1 MITLRHGPRLEDRF
15 TMISN
20 DVFQRADLSFRAKA
34 IYGYLMSCRS
44 GWQLTR
50 DRIAEAL
57 EVSAGTIRRALEELE
72 DAGYLVRS
80 QSKGSDGRFNVVE
93 YTIFSEPAP
102 GSRAPRKAGKPADT
116 VCTNMATG
124 DDQQKQGESAGG
136 TVCTNLS
143 NGDDQQKQGESAGG
157 TVCTNLSN
165 GDDQQKQGES
175 AGGTVCTNLSNGDD
189 QQKQGESA
197 GVTVC
202 TNLSNGDDQ
211 QKQGVSAGQ
220 TECTNLTPLIRTIKT
235 KKNPPKPPTG
245 VSAPKGGDEPTG
257 ELAIIEPAAP
267 AKAAP
272 ASSRGCFLPDGWEP
286 DREVINAMR
295 AEFPHLNLWQEHQVF
310 VDYWRGM
317 PGARGRKR
325 DWNATWRNWIRK
337 AGKHS
342 SRYGSDRHGATQVG
356 LQGADARAAT
366 LVQMMNEITAENGL

>member
-80 QSKGSDGRFNVVE
+80 QSKGPDGRFNVVE

-102 GSRAPRKAGKPADT
+102 GSRAPRKTGKPAD
-116 VCTNMATG
+116 
-124 DDQQKQGESAGG
+124 
-136 TVCTNLS
+136 
-143 NGDDQQKQGESAGG
+143 
-157 TVCTNLSN
+157 
-165 GDDQQKQGES
+165 
-175 AGGTVCTNLSNGDD
+175 
-189 QQKQGESA
+189 
-197 GVTVC
+197 TVC

-295 AEFPHLNLWQEHQVF
+295 AEFPHLNLWQEHQIF

-342 SRYGSDRHGATQVG
+342 SRYRSDRHGATQSG

>member
-80 QSKGSDGRFNVVE
+80 QSKGPDGRFNVVE

-116 VCTNMATG
+116 VCTNMTTG
-124 DDQQKQGESAGG
+124 AEQRKQGESAGGTVCTNMTTGAEQRKQGESAGG

-143 NGDDQQKQGESAGG
+143 NGDDQQKHS
-157 TVCTNLSN
+157 
-165 GDDQQKQGES
+165 
-175 AGGTVCTNLSNGDD
+175 
-189 QQKQGESA
+189 
-197 GVTVC
+197 
-202 TNLSNGDDQ
+202 
-211 QKQGVSAGQ
+211 VSAGQ

-235 KKNPPKPPTG
+235 KKKSPETPY
-245 VSAPKGGDEPTG
+245 
-257 ELAIIEPAAP
+257 
-267 AKAAP
+267 
-272 ASSRGCFLPDGWEP
+272 GCFCPQGGRRANGGAGYHRAGCTCEGCASIESRMLPPRW
-286 DREVINAMR
+286 V
-295 AEFPHLNLWQEHQVF
+295 
-310 VDYWRGM
+310 
-317 PGARGRKR
+317 GA
-325 DWNATWRNWIRK
+325 
-337 AGKHS
+337 
-342 SRYGSDRHGATQVG
+342 
-356 LQGADARAAT
+356 
-366 LVQMMNEITAENGL
+366 

>member
-80 QSKGSDGRFNVVE
+80 QSKGPDGRFNAVE
-93 YTIFSEPAP
+93 YTIFSEPVP
-102 GSRAPRKAGKPADT
+102 GSRVPRKAGKPADT
-116 VCTNMATG
+116 VCANMDTG
-124 DDQQKQGESAGG
+124 GDQQKQGEVAGG
-136 TVCTNLS
+136 TVCANLS
-143 NGDDQQKQGESAGG
+143 NGNEQQE
-157 TVCTNLSN
+157 
-165 GDDQQKQGES
+165 GD
-175 AGGTVCTNLSNGDD
+175 
-189 QQKQGESA
+189 
-197 GVTVC
+197 
-202 TNLSNGDDQ
+202 
-211 QKQGVSAGQ
+211 VSAGQ

-257 ELAIIEPAAP
+257 ELAVIESSAPAVP
-267 AKAAP
+267 AKAATV
-272 ASSRGCFLPDGWEP
+272 SSRGCFLPEGWEP
-286 DREVINAMR
+286 DRQVIDAMQ
-295 AEFPHLNLWQEHQVF
+295 AEFPHLNLWQEHLVF
-310 VDYWRGM
+310 VDYWRGVS
-317 PGARGRKR
+317 GARGRKR

-337 AGKHS
+337 AGKQP
-342 SRYGSDRHGATQVG
+342 SRYSSGHHGGTRVG

>member
-80 QSKGSDGRFNVVE
+80 QSKGPDGRFNVVE

-116 VCTNMATG
+116 VCTNMAT
-124 DDQQKQGESAGG
+124 
-136 TVCTNLS
+136 
-143 NGDDQQKQGESAGG
+143 
-157 TVCTNLSN
+157 
-165 GDDQQKQGES
+165 
-175 AGGTVCTNLSNGDD
+175 
-189 QQKQGESA
+189 
-197 GVTVC
+197 
-202 TNLSNGDDQ
+202 GDDQ

-257 ELAIIEPAAP
+257 ELAIIEPAVP

-272 ASSRGCFLPDGWEP
+272 ESSRGCFLPDGWEP
-286 DREVINAMR
+286 DREVINAMQ

-310 VDYWRGM
+310 VDYWRGV

-337 AGKHS
+337 AGKQA
-342 SRYGSDRHGATQVG
+342 SRYGSDRHGAAQAG

>member
-124 DDQQKQGESAGG
+124 DDQQKQG
-136 TVCTNLS
+136 
-143 NGDDQQKQGESAGG
+143 
-157 TVCTNLSN
+157 
-165 GDDQQKQGES
+165 
-175 AGGTVCTNLSNGDD
+175 
-189 QQKQGESA
+189 
-197 GVTVC
+197 
-202 TNLSNGDDQ
+202 
-211 QKQGVSAGQ
+211 VSAGQ

-245 VSAPKGGDEPTG
+245 VSAPKGGDGPTG

-272 ASSRGCFLPDGWEP
+272 ESSRGCFLPDGWEP
-286 DREVINAMR
+286 DREVINAMQ

-310 VDYWRGM
+310 VDYWRGV

-337 AGKHS
+337 TGKQS
-342 SRYGSDRHGATQVG
+342 SRYGSDRYGSTQAG

>member
-80 QSKGSDGRFNVVE
+80 QSKGPDGRFNAVE
-93 YTIFSEPAP
+93 YTIFSEPVP
-102 GSRAPRKAGKPADT
+102 GSRVPRKAGKPADT
-116 VCTNMATG
+116 VCTNLSNG
-124 DDQQKQGESAGG
+124 DEQQKQGEVAGG

-143 NGDDQQKQGESAGG
+143 NGDEQQEG
-157 TVCTNLSN
+157 T
-165 GDDQQKQGES
+165 
-175 AGGTVCTNLSNGDD
+175 
-189 QQKQGESA
+189 
-197 GVTVC
+197 
-202 TNLSNGDDQ
+202 
-211 QKQGVSAGQ
+211 VSAGQ
-220 TECTNLTPLIRTIKT
+220 TECANLTPLIRTIKT

-257 ELAIIEPAAP
+257 ELAVIEPSTPVVP
-267 AKAAP
+267 AKAATV
-272 ASSRGCFLPDGWEP
+272 SSRGCFLPEGWEP
-286 DREVINAMR
+286 DRQVIDAMQT
-295 AEFPHLNLWQEHQVF
+295 EFPHLNLWQEHLVF
-310 VDYWRGM
+310 VDYWRGVS
-317 PGARGRKR
+317 GARGRKR

-337 AGKHS
+337 AGKQS
-342 SRYGSDRHGATQVG
+342 SRYSSGHHGGTRVG